1 LQESIIGNHKWVE
14 RDYGVVRALLLAGG
28 TAPDIASPHP
38 PRGRVM
44 AEPDD
49 HDKPP
54 GSLLLTI
61 GESVA
66 LIGLV
71 GLVAYGAYRLV
82 KGGSHEQGQ

>member
-1 LQESIIGNHKWVE
+1 VIGNHAWVE
-14 RDYGVVRALLLAGG
+14 RDYGVVRALLSAGG
-28 TAPDIASPHP
+28 AAPDLASPHP
-38 PRGRVM
+38 RGKVM

-71 GLVAYGAYRLV
+71 GIVAYGAYRLV